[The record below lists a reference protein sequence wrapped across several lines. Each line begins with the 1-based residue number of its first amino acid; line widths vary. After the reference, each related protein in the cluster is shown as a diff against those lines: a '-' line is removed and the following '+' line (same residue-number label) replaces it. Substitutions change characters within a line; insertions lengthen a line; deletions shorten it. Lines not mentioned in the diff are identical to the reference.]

1 MAGKPSGIGADFNE
15 IEHADPV
22 VSGGREPPPPPPA
35 LMGIMR
41 WWFCPS
47 ADFVTV
53 AAAANPDNVDAESVQ
68 RPIRKTTSTHKTVPT
83 PARKYKS

>member
-22 VSGGREPPPPPPA
+22 VSGGRGPQPPPPT
-35 LMGIMR
+35 LMGIIL
-41 WWFCPS
+41 WWSCPS

-53 AAAANPDNVDAESVQ
+53 AAAAAANPDNVDAEISPDANPEDNIDV
-68 RPIRKTTSTHKTVPT
+68 
-83 PARKYKS
+83 